1 MSVTACA
8 SVERSTD
15 ALTDA
20 RMATQAGVWALTQ
33 SHQVPAAPYIFLLLT
48 HQAAPSG
55 MEMGS
60 RGGRERGPGS
70 LGEPGGGDLGGLSSP
85 DVGLDFSL
93 ITYKY

>member
-33 SHQVPAAPYIFLLLT
+33 SHQVPAVPYIFLLLT

-70 LGEPGGGDLGGLSSP
+70 LGSQVEAILVDFHHPIWDLIYP
-85 DVGLDFSL
+85 
-93 ITYKY
+93 